1 MAYLRWSGSPWY
13 AFSHV
18 DGGDSDDAVLVAWH
32 VQGAGA
38 TLTAGEL
45 LRGGCEGSPERLRD
59 LMDRKMRSNGPAKAA
74 SMTTAMK
81 DVEVLAPAVDQFLF
95 DVANAGKIVM
105 PSEVADRYRELK
117 RWIDE
122 TLADPCSKYPV
133 DSKGVSML
141 FTWCSELERIR
152 RRYPPPR
159 VPRDIRDLM
168 QARALRMLR
177 GEDVSSEQDALERA
191 RIAAV
196 YEWPRL

>member
-13 AFSHV
+13 AFSHI
-18 DGGDSDDAVLVAWH
+18 DGGDGDDAVLVAWH
-32 VQGAGA
+32 TRGAGA
-38 TLTAGEL
+38 TVTAGEL
-45 LRGGCEGSPERLRD
+45 LRAGCKGEHERLRVF
-59 LMDRKMRSNGPAKAA
+59 MEHRIRAEEPGKTAA
-74 SMTTAMK
+74 MQ

-95 DVANAGKIVM
+95 DVYNAGRIAM
-105 PSEVADRYRELK
+105 PPEVANRYRELK

-122 TLADPCSKYPV
+122 SLADPCSKYPV
-133 DSKGVSML
+133 DSRGVSML
-141 FTWCSELERIR
+141 FTWSVELAEIR

-177 GEDVSSEQDALERA
+177 GEHIPPEQDALERA
-191 RIAAV
+191 RIAWA